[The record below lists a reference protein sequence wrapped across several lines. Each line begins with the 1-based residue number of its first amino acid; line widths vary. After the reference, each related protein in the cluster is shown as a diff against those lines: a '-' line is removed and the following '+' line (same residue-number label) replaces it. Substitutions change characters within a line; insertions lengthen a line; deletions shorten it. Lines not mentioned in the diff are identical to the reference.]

1 MKVLITGSNGF
12 IAQNLIVRLNEL
24 DGFEVVTFSRQTPV
38 QQLSELVSDIDAVV
52 HLAGVNRPP
61 VPEDFVSGNT
71 GLTQDLCKALLD
83 GGRQVPVIFTS
94 STQAALDNA
103 YGKSKLDAELALRAY
118 AAHSGASV
126 YIYRLPNVFG
136 KWCKPNYNSAVATFC
151 HNIANGLPIQINDTS
166 AALSLVYVDDVVDAF
181 VNVLTHKQDIEAT
194 EFYSVPV
201 LYQTTVGQ
209 LAQQLEAFRD
219 SRTSLITEQVGTGLV
234 RALYSTYMSYLS
246 PDDFAYEVPKFGDPR
261 GVFVEMLKTKDS
273 GQFSYFT
280 AHAGITR
287 GGHYHHTKTEKF
299 LVIKGQAC
307 FGFRHILTD
316 ETYKL
321 FTSGDQPKI
330 VETIPG
336 WSHDITNVGA
346 EEMVV
351 MLWANEIFDRDRPD
365 TIASKVFD

>member
-1 MKVLITGSNGF
+1 MKVLITGSDGF
-12 IAQNLIVRLNEL
+12 IAKNLIVRLGEL
-24 DGFEVVTFSRQTPV
+24 EGFETVTFSRQTPE
-38 QQLSELVSDIDAVV
+38 QQLPELVSDIDAVV

-61 VPEDFVSGNT
+61 SPEEFVTGNT
-71 GLTQDLCKALLD
+71 GLTQSLCQALLD
-83 GGRQVPVIFTS
+83 CGRQIPVIFTS
-94 STQAALDNA
+94 STQAALDNP
-103 YGKSKLDAELALRAY
+103 YGKSKLDAEQALRDY
-118 AAHSGASV
+118 AAQTGASV

-151 HNIANGLPIQINDTS
+151 HNITKGLPIQINDS
-166 AALSLVYVDDVVDAF
+166 NAPLSLVYVDDVIDEF
-181 VNVLTHKQDIEAT
+181 IRVLNNKPQVEAA
-194 EFYSVPV
+194 EFCSVPIH
-201 LYQTTVGQ
+201 YQTTVGE

-219 SRTSLITEQVGTGLV
+219 SRTSLISEKVGVGLV

-246 PDDFAYEVPKFGDPR
+246 PEAFAYEVPKFGDPR

-273 GQFSYFT
+273 GQFSFFT
-280 AHAGITR
+280 AHPGITR

-299 LVIKGQAC
+299 LVIKGQAR

-316 ETYKL
+316 ETYEL
-321 FTSGDQPKI
+321 FTSGEQPKI

-336 WSHDITNVGA
+336 WSHDITNVGE

-365 TIASKVFD
+365 TIASKV

>member
-61 VPEDFVSGNT
+61 IPEEFVSGNT

-118 AAHSGASV
+118 AAQSGAAV

-181 VNVLTHKQDIEAT
+181 VNVLTHKQDIETT

-209 LAQQLEAFRD
+209 LAQQLEAFRN

-280 AHAGITR
+280 AHPGITR

-299 LVIKGQAC
+299 LVIKGQAR
-307 FGFRHILTD
+307 FGFRHVLTD
-316 ETYKL
+316 ETYEL
-321 FTSGDQPKI
+321 FTSGDQPMI

-336 WSHDITNVGA
+336 WSHDITNIGT

-365 TIASKVFD
+365 TITSKV